1 MANSKGKKMQVMLLL
16 AAIIFETYV
25 IPVVLGI

>member
-1 MANSKGKKMQVMLLL
+1 MQVILLL